1 MINQHHNIKF
11 PIKDINSVPYD
22 SLYII
27 LFCVPCSRLSLS
39 TIAAL
44 WRHPVARVR
53 YFSCRWSGLFCLFD
67 QSSWECHTYC
77 GTGHPIKMVISE
89 DPLTLTYC
97 RAFRS
102 WLFLRLRSVKAE
114 FKHPTFRQAC
124 ALTNCSTVANDL
136 VYLSFLKE
144 TNTFLKIFSKRN
156 RNKKC

>member
-1 MINQHHNIKF
+1 MINQHHNIRF

-27 LFCVPCSRLSLS
+27 LFCVPCSGLSLS

-53 YFSCRWSGLFCLFD
+53 YFSYRWSGLFCLFD

-89 DPLTLTYC
+89 DPLTLTPIAVRFAVDCFYDLGL
-97 RAFRS
+97 S
-102 WLFLRLRSVKAE
+102 RLNLNTPPSAKRVLL
-114 FKHPTFRQAC
+114 PTAPQSRMIWF
-124 ALTNCSTVANDL
+124 
-136 VYLSFLKE
+136 
-144 TNTFLKIFSKRN
+144 I
-156 RNKKC
+156 